1 MERVILCEYSLQ
13 GVSGRRRWYHMS
25 GRNLQLLT
33 SYRIDPNVIY
43 SGSVDIVKVEYN
55 TKLHH

>member
-1 MERVILCEYSLQ
+1 MSIHCREFWDVDD
-13 GVSGRRRWYHMS
+13 GMS

-33 SYRIDPNVIY
+33 SYRISPNVIY
-43 SGSVDIVKVEYN
+43 SGSVDIVKVEYD

>member
-1 MERVILCEYSLQ
+1 MSIHCKEFRDVDD
-13 GVSGRRRWYHMS
+13 GMS
-25 GRNLQLLT
+25 GRNLQILT

-55 TKLHH
+55 TKPHH